1 MKLKKLNI
9 IILLAVIIISGTAL
23 FAQDQWIVKITGD
36 LPEQETLV
44 YEGDVIRFIEN
55 MRLFT
60 SLFPNPMTMRR
71 PMTPEVFDF
80 KEQTQK
86 DFKDEKMRKNF
97 IEKYVDALLFVIK
110 ADELDYYNEK
120 KLDIKSNEFHKLMEI
135 QIMSK
140 VYIIKELIP
149 STEADDETID
159 KFFNMLKNQME
170 ASGMM
175 LPLDEID
182 KLATQYAVEQ
192 TATED
197 LLKTVNEV
205 TSKKRIKIDDENP
218 FIVKIDGIEE
228 FSPEEAETVFKGYL
242 NLLHY
247 VYQGGLAEEEDMEKL
262 YNDYETKKKFI
273 KEYINYH
280 IVKKIVTEKGLYDDK
295 YIIELADRCTEYFR
309 MNYINIRYARE
320 KILPKV
326 EKSMNEDKINDAV
339 QIALTDPEYSK
350 FINEQTKDMSEE
362 QKSQWVENWVK
373 TRLYQQLIVQ
383 LKTEEIQELKYEYS
397 IEYNYD

>member
-1 MKLKKLNI
+1 MKNKYLNI
-9 IILLAVIIISGTAL
+9 IIILAFIIISGTAL
-23 FAQDQWIVKITGD
+23 FAQNQWIVKITGD

-44 YEGDVIRFIEN
+44 YESDVIGFIEN
-55 MRLFT
+55 MRLFQ
-60 SLFPNPMTMRR
+60 SLFPNPMSIRR
-71 PMTPEVFDF
+71 PMTPEVFNF

-86 DFKDEKMRKNF
+86 DFKDEQARKNF
-97 IEKYVDALLFVIK
+97 IEKYVDALLFIIK
-110 ADELDYYNEK
+110 ADELNYYNK
-120 KLDIKSNEFHKLMEI
+120 VKLDAKTNEFHRLMEL

-149 STEADDETID
+149 NTEPDDETID
-159 KFFNMLKNQME
+159 KFFDMLKNQME

-175 LPLDEID
+175 LPLDEIN

-192 TATED
+192 KATEE
-197 LLKTVNEV
+197 LLDQVNEI
-205 TSKKRIKIDDENP
+205 TSKKRIKIDSENP
-218 FIVKIDGIEE
+218 FKVKLDGIEE

-280 IVKKIVTEKGLYDDK
+280 IVQEIVKENGLFDEK
-295 YIIELADRCTEYFR
+295 YIQELSDRCSEYFR
-309 MNYINIRYARE
+309 MNYINIKYARE

-326 EKSMNEDKINDAV
+326 ENSMSDEKISDAISLA
-339 QIALTDPEYSK
+339 QTDPEYSK
-350 FINEQTKDMSEE
+350 FINEQTKDMSDE
-362 QKSQWVENWVK
+362 QKSQWIENWVK

-383 LKTEEIQELKYEYS
+383 LKQEELQELRYEYS
-397 IEYNYD
+397 IEYNY